1 MANVFKDISK
11 AHTLNSANDSL
22 LTRLISRLEAATSR
36 LEDIASSA
44 ASFEAPPS
52 ATTNGS
58 VSAPSTAKAPAA
70 SPQSITPTPSKTSSF
85 PQPIEDFDS
94 LTNGDVKTFLN
105 LSQELGG
112 PIADQSSSVSR
123 AFAAQRR
130 VLLISTQAKKPEV
143 TSSLYMEI
151 LKELQQDMQRVTEA
165 REANRDPKL
174 KDHISMVADGIGA
187 LSWVAI
193 DPKPADFVSE
203 VLGGAQFYGNR
214 VLKEY
219 KDKDQT
225 QVSWVQSYYKIW
237 KSLIGFIKNHY
248 IAGLTW
254 NKDGIDPSQAL
265 KNSKSEPTVNG
276 TSGPPPS
283 STGAPPPPP
292 PPLPVFDNP
301 PPPPPQ
307 PVASKSATPDM
318 GAVFDQLNR
327 GEDVT
332 RGLKRVDKS
341 EMTHKNPSLRAN
353 APVPVRSD
361 STSSTGRKSPNPP
374 KKPKPE
380 AMRQKK
386 PPKKE
391 LDGNKWLVENFE
403 NEQQPIEIEAQ
414 IQHSILITKC
424 KNTTLR
430 ITGKF
435 NAVSIDNSPG
445 LSLIVDSVV
454 SSVDV
459 IRCGKFAL
467 QVLGS
472 LPTVLLDQVDGAT
485 VYLSPESLNTEILT
499 SKCTAVNINV
509 PPEADED
516 DYRECPLPEQIRS
529 YVKNGK
535 MVSEIVEHAG

>member
-1 MANVFKDISK
+1 MQAS
-11 AHTLNSANDSL
+11 HDSL
-22 LTRLISRLEAATSR
+22 LTRLVSRLEAATSR

-44 ASFEAPPS
+44 TSFEAPPS
-52 ATTNGS
+52 TTPNGS
-58 VSAPSTAKAPAA
+58 FSASSTAKVSGP
-70 SPQSITPTPSKTSSF
+70 SPQATTPTPPKASSLPPAVEEF
-85 PQPIEDFDS
+85 ETII
-94 LTNGDVKTFLN
+94 NGDVKPYLN

-112 PIADQSSSVSR
+112 PIAEQASSVSR

-130 VLLISTQAKKPEV
+130 VLIISTQAKKPEV
-143 TSSLYMEI
+143 SSSLYMEI
-151 LKELQQDMQRVTEA
+151 LKELQQEMQRVTEA
-165 REANRDPKL
+165 REASRDPKL

-193 DPKPADFVSE
+193 DPKPADFVVE

-219 KDKDQT
+219 KEKDQT
-225 QVSWVQSYYKIW
+225 QVRWVQAYYKIW
-237 KSLIGFIKNHY
+237 RSLISYIKAHY
-248 IAGLTW
+248 VTGLTW
-254 NKDGIDPSQAL
+254 NKDGIDPTQAL
-265 KNSKSEPTVNG
+265 ENSRSDQPTTNG
-276 TSGPPPS
+276 TSNSLPPS
-283 STGAPPPPP
+283 GAGAPPPPP
-292 PPLPVFDNP
+292 PPLPSFDNAP
-301 PPPPPQ
+301 PSSFQ
-307 PVASKSATPDM
+307 QAVSTSSNADM

-332 RGLKRVDKS
+332 KGLRKVDRS

-353 APVPVRSD
+353 APGPVRSD
-361 STSSTGRKSPNPP
+361 SSSSTGRKSPNPP

-391 LDGNKWLVENFE
+391 LDGNKWLIENFE
-403 NEQQPIEIEAQ
+403 NEQRPIEIEAQ

-430 ITGKF
+430 INGKF

-445 LSLIVDSVV
+445 LSIIVDSVV

-472 LPTVLLDQVDGAT
+472 LPTILLDQVDGAT

-499 SKCTAVNINV
+499 SKCTAVNINI
-509 PPEADED
+509 PPQADED
-516 DYRECPLPEQIRS
+516 DYRECPLAEQIRS
-529 YVKNGK
+529 YIQNGK
-535 MVSEIVEHAG
+535 VVSEVVEHAG